1 MIWCMIGRSRYA
13 TAFGQELGRDRLIW
27 CVTVQMRA
35 EKEMADASSQDLSPV
50 PVIETEAR
58 DASTATQP
66 PQSTP
71 SQSPARALEGTTEKQ
86 RTHRTR
92 ASGERE
98 HRKKKSQPSKMEY

>member
-1 MIWCMIGRSRYA
+1 
-13 TAFGQELGRDRLIW
+13 
-27 CVTVQMRA
+27 MRA

-50 PVIETEAR
+50 PVVDTETPNR

-66 PQSTP
+66 PLSTP
-71 SQSPARALEGTTEKQ
+71 SQSPARALETAEKQ